1 MFPERLKA
9 LRKKNGWTQR
19 EAAEATGMSY
29 RGLQDLEAGKKP
41 VYDSLLKLADGF
53 EVSVDYL
60 MGRTDDPRLHQLDE

>member
-19 EAAEATGMSY
+19 EPG
-29 RGLQDLEAGKKP
+29 
-41 VYDSLLKLADGF
+41 YDSLLKLADGF